1 MTTRTAQSPE
11 EMRSH
16 ADTLRR
22 EIDAMRAKQRGLDE
36 AIARRKQALSRLEA
50 RAVLAASAPVSR
62 RDE

>member
-1 MTTRTAQSPE
+1 MTQRTETPE
-11 EMRSH
+11 ALRAH

-50 RAVLAASAPVSR
+50 RAVLAAAAPVLPL
-62 RDE
+62 DE